1 MSQNNQDL
9 GKVLEG
15 ARSQMGK
22 AVGLQS
28 NALDFVF
35 NELSNIILRQ
45 QDELKRLNELLAKN
59 EQKPKKSD

>member
-1 MSQNNQDL
+1 MSENQDL
-9 GKVLEG
+9 GKILEG

-35 NELSNIILRQ
+35 NELSNIILGQ
-45 QDELKRLNELLAKN
+45 QEEIKRLNGLLAKN
-59 EQKPKKSD
+59 EAKPTKKE